1 MQATPMQS
9 TEDSATQEH
18 QAEDYLSV
26 LMERNFLRRA
36 TADLNFHNNAH
47 DGIVYLD
54 DQGQVV
60 YTNPYFLEMMG
71 FESPQEILNKPL
83 PAYVWENPDEQ
94 GKIVNDVRTNGY
106 VREREVRLKNQE
118 GTPVFAMCSSVAS
131 KDDNGNFVGVEIML
145 CNITS
150 KRKIQV
156 ELETRTKELE
166 RVTEFANV
174 TIELLTDAVQ
184 HGASAAELLV
194 TLRDLQ
200 TRLNK
205 VTQSR

>member
-1 MQATPMQS
+1 MQATPMPS
-9 TEDSATQEH
+9 TEDLVAQNH
-18 QAEDYLSV
+18 QPEDYLSV

-54 DQGQVV
+54 DKGQVV

-83 PAYVWENPDEQ
+83 PAFVWENPDEQ
-94 GKIVNDVRTNGY
+94 DKIVNDVRENGY

-118 GTPVFAMCSSVAS
+118 GNPVFAMCSSVAS

-150 KRKIQV
+150 KRRIQV

-205 VTQSR
+205 VTQVR